1 MTVAGALNQRAC
13 QKRSCS
19 AIKKAPG
26 RLDFEGFAR
35 IIPIVQRN
43 KPGSPI
49 PNSKEQTMY
58 QTPEQL
64 IALNKANLETAL
76 RLAGVALDGAERLI
90 DLQLKTAKSVLADGL
105 QNARALTAVRD
116 FDQLAALKDTV
127 VQPTFEKATAYAKEV
142 YDVATAAQADVSK
155 LVEEQVQEFNKQVIS
170 ALDQIVK
177 TAPAGSEV
185 GIAAMKSTLAAVNTG
200 FDNFTKVAKQ
210 FGEATQNNIEVVAN
224 QTIEAAKKAK
234 KVA

>member
-1 MTVAGALNQRAC
+1 
-13 QKRSCS
+13 
-19 AIKKAPG
+19 
-26 RLDFEGFAR
+26 
-35 IIPIVQRN
+35 
-43 KPGSPI
+43 
-49 PNSKEQTMY
+49 MY

-64 IALNKANLETAL
+64 IALNKANLETVL
-76 RLAGVALDGAERLI
+76 RLAGVALDSAERLI

-105 QNARALTAVRD
+105 QNARAMTAVRD

-142 YDVATAAQADVSK
+142 YDVATATQADVSK